1 MAIHRSL
8 NKKGENVQKFQ
19 QELVKMKN
27 KVILNIFKNFI
38 KINYYLWFNF
48 ILINIIILK
57 FNNIAS
63 KNRE

>member
-27 KVILNIFKNFI
+27 KVILNIFKNFM
-38 KINYYLWFNF
+38 KINNYLWFNF

>member
-27 KVILNIFKNFI
+27 KVILNIFKNFM
-38 KINYYLWFNF
+38 KINNYL
-48 ILINIIILK
+48 
-57 FNNIAS
+57 
-63 KNRE
+63 